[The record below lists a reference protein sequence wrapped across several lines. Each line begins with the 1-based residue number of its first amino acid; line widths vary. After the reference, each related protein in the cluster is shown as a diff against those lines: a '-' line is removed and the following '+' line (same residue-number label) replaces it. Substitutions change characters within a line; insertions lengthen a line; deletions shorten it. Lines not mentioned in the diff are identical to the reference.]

1 MGIYRAKSY
10 PEQYIGYICKQNFNH
25 VDLNKKIVNG
35 LEADI
40 KFRLGGKRHG
50 TF

>member
-1 MGIYRAKSY
+1 MGIYRGKSY

-25 VDLNKKIVNG
+25 VDLNKKTI
-35 LEADI
+35 LKI
-40 KFRLGGKRHG
+40 RLGGKRHG